1 MNELRTTYRT
11 LVRKQL
17 SKIGM
22 TFLLLLLLI
31 AFAGSLGVKNVSIL
45 QVFYIILDYLV
56 SDEIFAK
63 VSELDRRI
71 VLYLRLPRIALGVVG
86 GATLAIAG
94 VVMQGIMRN
103 PLVSPFTIGI
113 SPAAGFGAAIA
124 VLLGLD
130 LITGGSYW
138 VVLCAFSSA
147 LICATMV
154 LTISVFRGAQSTTL
168 ILAGIALTYFFGA
181 LINTTQFIAT
191 EEQLTVIV
199 HWTFGSLNESK
210 WEEVVIILM
219 MLAGTLP
226 ILFRYAW
233 CYNALNQGEEIA
245 TSLGYGIKSIRIAT
259 IVIAVLLT
267 ASVVSFTGVIGFVGL
282 VAPHI
287 ARFIIGNDHRYLIPF
302 AGIIGA
308 LLLVASDTI
317 GRTLFSPAIIPVGIV
332 VAYIGV
338 PMFVHLIISKKQDY
352 FS

>member
-138 VVLCAFSSA
+138 VVLCAFSSN
-147 LICATMV
+147 
-154 LTISVFRGAQSTTL
+154 S
-168 ILAGIALTYFFGA
+168 
-181 LINTTQFIAT
+181 
-191 EEQLTVIV
+191 
-199 HWTFGSLNESK
+199 
-210 WEEVVIILM
+210 
-219 MLAGTLP
+219 
-226 ILFRYAW
+226 
-233 CYNALNQGEEIA
+233 
-245 TSLGYGIKSIRIAT
+245 
-259 IVIAVLLT
+259 
-267 ASVVSFTGVIGFVGL
+267 
-282 VAPHI
+282 
-287 ARFIIGNDHRYLIPF
+287 
-302 AGIIGA
+302 
-308 LLLVASDTI
+308 
-317 GRTLFSPAIIPVGIV
+317 
-332 VAYIGV
+332 
-338 PMFVHLIISKKQDY
+338 
-352 FS
+352 